1 MAQVYR
7 GRTRYFRK
15 KKRSPI
21 GIFILLF
28 LIVVFIAYF
37 FFFLPRSRAH
47 PYEEYYSQTLKV
59 IKKSN
64 KQGDEF
70 KSIWKSASRLK
81 REKIEEKLGNLIKGS
96 EALLKEAENI
106 KSPREMEK
114 AHLYFI
120 FTLDLRA
127 KGLKNYKPALFNAL
141 KDVDL
146 EVASGQV
153 ANALKDLSLSD
164 RAYLAFREEAEK
176 VLKEKRVKKKYP
188 SYHFLEEDFYEKES
202 LLPYLET
209 LKEAQSL
216 KAIHGLALISI
227 STKPKNKRY
236 ISSRRLYVLPA
247 ADIMSVTVEVENQ
260 GNVDEEDVRVRA
272 SLKSE
277 TEPEEKVYEVTIPI
291 IKKGERRAVTF
302 ENLLPTNEPDV
313 VNLLTVEVSPV
324 SGEKYTENNRR
335 EFKFVL
341 E

>member
-15 KKRSPI
+15 KKRSYTV
-21 GIFILLF
+21 IFILIF
-28 LIVVFIAYF
+28 LIAALVFYF
-37 FFFLPRSRAH
+37 IFTFLRARNRLYKDY
-47 PYEEYYSQTLKV
+47 YEKTLEIV
-59 IKKSN
+59 KKSSEEG
-64 KQGDEF
+64 KEF
-70 KSIWKSASRLK
+70 KSIWKEASRLK
-81 REKIEEKLGNLIKGS
+81 REKIEEKLENLIKES
-96 EALLKEAENI
+96 NSLVKKAEDI
-106 KSPREMEK
+106 TPPREMER
-114 AHLYFI
+114 AHLYFV
-120 FTLDLRA
+120 FTMELRA

-176 VLKEKRVKKKYP
+176 VLKEKGVSKKYP
-188 SYHFLEEDFYEKES
+188 SFHFLEENSYEKEN
-202 LLPYLET
+202 LLPYLEM

-216 KAIHGLALISI
+216 KAVHGLALVSI
-227 STKPKNKRY
+227 STKPRRKRY
-236 ISSRRLYVLPA
+236 ISSRRLYILPA
-247 ADIMSVTVEVENQ
+247 TDIMSVTVEVENQ
-260 GNVDEEDVRVRA
+260 GNVDEEDVKVKA

-277 TEPEEKVYEVTIPI
+277 TEPEEKVYEVTIPL
-291 IKKGERRAVTF
+291 IKKGEKRAVTF
-302 ENLLPTNEPDV
+302 ENLLPTNEPDI
-313 VNLLTVEVSPV
+313 VNLLTVEISPV